1 VKRTAAAAQEIRA
14 PDERDRAINAVLDS
28 SMYPDTGGIT
38 LWRASQLARQHGKT
52 VDTGY
57 ANLSAELPGGGWPAG
72 ALIELLVQQTGV
84 GEIRLLQ
91 PAALKAVAKRPIVLI
106 KPPHLPNAT
115 GFSYIGVPID
125 KIMVLQAEK
134 TSDALWSVDQV
145 LKAGTCGA
153 VLLWQQHIRGE
164 SLRRL
169 ALSAAS
175 AETLLFVV
183 RPLAA
188 RQDSSPATLRLAI
201 TPSVDGVSVDI
212 VKRKGPIGT
221 GPFNVVLQPSPALIS
236 PRGRV
241 NSRPRKIVRGAPTVA
256 PAAV

>member
-1 VKRTAAAAQEIRA
+1 MSALPKHIEDIH
-14 PDERDRAINAVLDS
+14 PD
-28 SMYPDTGGIT
+28 
-38 LWRASQLARQHGKT
+38 LWRASQLARQHGRT

-57 ANLSAELPGGGWPAG
+57 ANLSANLSAELPGGGWPAG
-72 ALIELLVQQTGV
+72 ALIELMVQQTGV

-91 PAALKAVAKRPIVLI
+91 PALKAVAKRPIVLI
-106 KPPHLPNAT
+106 KPPQLPNAT

-125 KIMVLQAEK
+125 KLMVLQAEK

-153 VLLWQQHIRGE
+153 VLLWQQQIRGE

-212 VKRKGPIGT
+212 VKRKGPIGA

-236 PRGRV
+236 LHGRV
-241 NSRPRKIVRGAPTVA
+241 NSRPRKIVREAPTVA